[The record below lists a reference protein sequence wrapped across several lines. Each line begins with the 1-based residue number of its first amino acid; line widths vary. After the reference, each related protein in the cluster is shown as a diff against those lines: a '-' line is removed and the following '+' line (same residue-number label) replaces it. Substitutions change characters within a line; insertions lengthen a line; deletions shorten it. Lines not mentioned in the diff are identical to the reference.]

1 MIIKYCRKAKQSNV
15 KQIKTA
21 TSHNE
26 SLTVSVFC
34 ATFMT
39 PITSV
44 RARCVCLN
52 IFHLCDFVIR
62 LMFWL
67 QIIFDCS
74 ALKKKHRVDIGFL
87 PVNQFFWPFGSTKI
101 GIKYNLLHT
110 LRQTLPLRKSH
121 FFVYVSIF
129 FFVFLLVFS
138 QILSWYNISVHTRT
152 YTQSRELLFEKHTKK
167 ILILIDLSYVLFFLS
182 IENKR
187 MKKNE
192 FISK

>member
-1 MIIKYCRKAKQSNV
+1 MN
-15 KQIKTA
+15 
-21 TSHNE
+21 HWP
-26 SLTVSVFC
+26 SLSSAQHSWHRSPVCVR
-34 ATFMT
+34 
-39 PITSV
+39 V
-44 RARCVCLN
+44 RARAACECLN

-74 ALKKKHRVDIGFL
+74 ALNKNRVDIGFL

-110 LRQTLPLRKSH
+110 VRQTLPLGKSH

-129 FFVFLLVFS
+129 FFFLLVFS

-152 YTQSRELLFEKHTKK
+152 YTQSRELLFETHTKN
-167 ILILIDLSYVLFFLS
+167 INSNRFELCALFFS
-182 IENKR
+182 VENKR
-187 MKKNE
+187 RKKNE